1 MRVIFFRW
9 NVKPPC
15 IKNSK
20 YESQAKKNDSDC
32 NFYNFSLLVPYPNKF
47 LVVCICILIF
57 RWFILPLPTN
67 TFLWGAKFCHVFLNS
82 CLVARGWEDFE
93 FLGDLLYWENLI
105 SFLGEGGH
113 AIFFHKAINDQSCKL
128 KNSWRQ
134 NYLLRVSR
142 LTFLTFT
149 WEFFLR
155 EFSVCSSVHWNSKKC
170 LPLFVNN
177 SVKVFDMSSK

>member
-1 MRVIFFRW
+1 MILTLL
-9 NVKPPC
+9 PYL
-15 IKNSK
+15 NS
-20 YESQAKKNDSDC
+20 
-32 NFYNFSLLVPYPNKF
+32 F
-47 LVVCICILIF
+47 LVACICILTFHGKCILLLPPPHCTPHPQIIF
-57 RWFILPLPTN
+57 CGGGGG
-67 TFLWGAKFCHVFLNS
+67 GAKNIFHVL
-82 CLVARGWEDFE
+82 

-105 SFLGEGGH
+105 SFLGEGGY

-149 WEFFLR
+149 WEFFLW